1 MAKKTKKKNRS
12 KLLAQ
17 NFKIPTIPIT
27 KHDIKYGTP
36 AGKAYMKGDSPY
48 YLKETGVKKA

>member
-17 NFKIPTIPIT
+17 NFKPTIPIT
-27 KHDIKYGTP
+27 EHDIKYGTP
-36 AGKAYMKGDSPY
+36 AGKAWQKGGSPY
-48 YLKETGVKKA
+48 YLKPTGLKKA